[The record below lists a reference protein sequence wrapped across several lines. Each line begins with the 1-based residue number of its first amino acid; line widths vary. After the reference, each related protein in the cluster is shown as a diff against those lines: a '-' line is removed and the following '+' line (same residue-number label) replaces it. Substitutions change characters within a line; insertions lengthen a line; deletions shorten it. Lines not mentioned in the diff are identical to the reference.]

1 MDLPFLTYAT
11 KVKIVH
17 TNNEITLIYRFF
29 SFLLVGCAEG
39 IYIVKEKLKIINFN
53 LFSMRVITIQKYK
66 LNVKFRFKIFQLLRI
81 S

>member
-1 MDLPFLTYAT
+1 MQQRLKLSIQTMKLLQSTDFFL
-11 KVKIVH
+11 
-17 TNNEITLIYRFF
+17 
-29 SFLLVGCAEG
+29 FLVCCAEG
-39 IYIVKEKLKIINFN
+39 IYIFKEKLKFINFN